1 MHGTGVEMNNPQ
13 TFQLGW
19 YLLFAAG
26 GIGGYV
32 GYRQA
37 MEGRVKREKE
47 NKEIHSV
54 KLEREL
60 EKLEASMRKQNSKL
74 FRNSQKNVGADIDT
88 PNENSD
94 NGRKRQK

>member
-1 MHGTGVEMNNPQ
+1 MNNPQ

-26 GIGGYV
+26 SLGGYV

>member
-1 MHGTGVEMNNPQ
+1 MNNPQ

-26 GIGGYV
+26 GVGGYL

-47 NKEIHSV
+47 NKEIHAV
-54 KLEREL
+54 KRDREL
-60 EKLEASMRKQNSKL
+60 EKLEASLRKENSKL
-74 FRNSQKNVGADIDT
+74 FRKTNEVDIGNCET
-88 PNENSD
+88 EENS
-94 NGRKRQK
+94 NTRRKR